1 MPRQARGKAKQHS
14 PCECL
19 PGRVDVVAYAEEEYG
34 CHYFEYD
41 NGTIMTDLKQLETGR
56 SHAFVCEG
64 LT

>member
-1 MPRQARGKAKQHS
+1 
-14 PCECL
+14 
-19 PGRVDVVAYAEEEYG
+19 VDVVAYAEEEYG